1 MVVTDVKIDKYT
13 PKEAGTCAEC
23 TVVLDDALCIHK
35 VLVISGKKGEFIA
48 FPNTGNIKVYKNR
61 KRYIDIVHPINSD
74 FRAELEGA
82 VIKAYFDGLETAE
95 FSDATEAVEA

>member
-1 MVVTDVKIDKYT
+1 MVVTDVKIDKYI

-61 KRYIDIVHPINSD
+61 KRYIDIVHPINKTLTED
-74 FRAELEGA
+74 ITNQVLN
-82 VIKAYFDGLETAE
+82 AYHNY
-95 FSDATEAVEA
+95 S

>member
-1 MVVTDVKIDKYT
+1 MVVTDVKIDKYI

-61 KRYIDIVHPINSD
+61 KRYIDIVHPINKTLTED
-74 FRAELEGA
+74 ITNQVLN
-82 VIKAYFDGLETAE
+82 AYYNY
-95 FSDATEAVEA
+95 S